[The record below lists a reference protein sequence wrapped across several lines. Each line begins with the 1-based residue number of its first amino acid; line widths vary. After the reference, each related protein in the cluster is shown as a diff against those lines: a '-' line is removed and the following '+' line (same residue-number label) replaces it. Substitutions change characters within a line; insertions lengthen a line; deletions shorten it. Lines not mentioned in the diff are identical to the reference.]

1 MFMRRQ
7 FVWWSLHS
15 AGYALSTNLIGTDYI
30 WFCLVLS
37 SSVKLVL
44 IRYGGLRLYWKAIPF
59 FIGLVFGEYA
69 VVTVLNVISIIFQD
83 SDLRSLDIPILVA
96 KATMHKS
103 KGRESKIMLSYQR
116 VKDKRYRNWLS
127 QINAPSPM
135 SSGSEKARRSPSC
148 PFTGYIIHYVPRFT
162 ERQPTIFCLSHCSVL
177 RPIQQAD
184 DVLIA
189 KAKDPNDSCL
199 LGWSRI

>member
-7 FVWWSLHS
+7 FVWQPHHP
-15 AGYALSTNLIGTDYI
+15 AGYALSANLIGTDYI

-44 IRYGGLRLYWKAIPF
+44 IRYGGLRLYRKAILF

-69 VVTVLNVISIIFQD
+69 VVTVWNVISIIFQD
-83 SDLRSLDIPILVA
+83 SDLHFLDIPILVA

-103 KGRESKIMLSYQR
+103 KGRESKIMLSYQW

-127 QINAPSPM
+127 QINAPSPHVIWERE
-135 SSGSEKARRSPSC
+135 SATLALVPVHRLHYPLRTTVHGKTTNNILSVPLFGVAPNSTGWRRADRESQGS
-148 PFTGYIIHYVPRFT
+148 
-162 ERQPTIFCLSHCSVL
+162 Q
-177 RPIQQAD
+177 
-184 DVLIA
+184 
-189 KAKDPNDSCL
+189 
-199 LGWSRI
+199 W

>member
-7 FVWWSLHS
+7 FVWWSLHP

-30 WFCLVLS
+30 WFGLVLS

-148 PFTGYIIHYVPRFT
+148 PFHRLHCPLRTTVHGKTTNNILSVPLFGVAPNSTGWR
-162 ERQPTIFCLSHCSVL
+162 C
-177 RPIQQAD
+177 AD
-184 DVLIA
+184 RE
-189 KAKDPNDSCL
+189 SQ
-199 LGWSRI
+199 GSQW